1 MRHQVDPKHALAR
14 VLLVLQVREDAQEHR
29 VLRVNFRHYFRQQ
42 REVSLRMR
50 LRVRVRVRV
59 LRVGRVGVGRCLA
72 IAAVAC
78 SRKRAVKFFGW
89 VFFLISSG
97 SPHVR
102 PMGRTCGEPDE
113 IGLTAMGVELNG
125 S

>member
-1 MRHQVDPKHALAR
+1 MYSDLIGAAKDKYNMEMLFTDFLCYRQPAMEQYQDVPDGEEGGHLWLGGQAKAAEAHGVE
-14 VLLVLQVREDAQEHR
+14 VQWCMVR
-29 VLRVNFRHYFRQQ
+29 
-42 REVSLRMR
+42 
-50 LRVRVRVRV
+50 
-59 LRVGRVGVGRCLA
+59 
-72 IAAVAC
+72 

-113 IGLTAMGVELNG
+113 IELTAAGV
-125 S
+125 